1 VEILIIILAYFVG
14 SISFGIILSKYFKL
28 QDPRNFGSKNPGATN
43 VMRSG
48 KKLPAFLTLMGDML
62 KATLMVSTAQYFNFS
77 IFYTSLVGA
86 VVFLGHLF
94 PIYFSFKGGK
104 GVASAF
110 GVILSMDYIIALIV
124 LITWVC
130 SFLIWRISSL
140 AALMASIALPFLS
153 FFMVLNVEYF
163 YLSLFLSF
171 FLIVRHKEN
180 IKKLITRN
188 ESVF

>member
-1 VEILIIILAYFVG
+1 MEILIIILAYFVG

-110 GVILSMDYIIALIV
+110 GVILSMDYIVALIV

-130 SFLIWRISSL
+130 SFLIWRISSF
-140 AALMASIALPFLS
+140 AALTASIALPFLS
-153 FFMVLNVEYF
+153 FFMVLHIEYF

-180 IKKLITRN
+180 IKKLIKRN